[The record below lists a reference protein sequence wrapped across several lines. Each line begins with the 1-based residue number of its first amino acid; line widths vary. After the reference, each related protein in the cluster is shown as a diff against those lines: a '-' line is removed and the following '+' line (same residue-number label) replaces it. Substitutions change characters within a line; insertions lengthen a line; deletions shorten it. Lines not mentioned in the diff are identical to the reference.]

1 MTENEWELTL
11 IYMKNMPFA
20 GIVVA
25 PAAETFSFQ
34 IPIEIDWVSHVSLRT
49 TFRGSHLK
57 FVEVFVLLT
66 T

>member
-1 MTENEWELTL
+1 MGTL

-25 PAAETFSFQ
+25 PSAEAFSFQ
-34 IPIEIDWVSHVSLRT
+34 LPIEIDWVSHDSLKT

-57 FVEVFVLLT
+57 FV
-66 T
+66 